1 MQYTGN
7 YFVTS
12 GPLALVL
19 ALVPGRWV
27 AICIYYRNVDYLP
40 GMTDDN
46 VKRKVSSTLE
56 RLN

>member
-27 AICIYYRNVDYLP
+27 VICIYYRKVDYSP
-40 GMTDDN
+40 GMQMIN

>member
-27 AICIYYRNVDYLP
+27 AICIYYRKVDYSP
-40 GMTDDN
+40 GMTDDKCKAKN
-46 VKRKVSSTLE
+46 EFDS
-56 RLN
+56 

>member
-27 AICIYYRNVDYLP
+27 AMCIYYRKVDYLP
-40 GMTDDN
+40 GMTDD
-46 VKRKVSSTLE
+46 KCKAKSEFDS
-56 RLN
+56 